1 MFSTFKKLTFLIDNK
16 LKKKLIL
23 IYFITII
30 GTFLETLGIGVVL
43 PILKII
49 VEGKDFLSEF
59 SSNNLIIND
68 ILKYLQKKSY
78 GELVIFLL
86 ASLTFIFFIKT
97 SFFLFLIQKQT
108 KFSHLVEYELANFFF
123 SHYLY
128 QDYSF
133 HLKRN
138 SSELLANITEE
149 IRNLRI
155 NLIDPFL
162 IISTEIIFLLA
173 IIILLIV
180 IEPVGSLTIGFITLM
195 ISMIYVKI
203 TSRKILDL
211 SEKRQIHEALKIQ
224 HLRQGLNGIKEIKI
238 SCKEN
243 SFLKIFD
250 KHNQETLNS
259 RAKFHSWNAIP
270 KYILEF
276 IGVFGLSILAIIL
289 VKKELI

>member
-123 SHYLY
+123 SHYLH

-149 IRNLRI
+149 IPRNFGIYDITKMLGSYS
-155 NLIDPFL
+155 LFEYPEVEFEDKY
-162 IISTEIIFLLA
+162 
-173 IIILLIV
+173 IV
-180 IEPVGSLTIGFITLM
+180 IEDTKNKRK
-195 ISMIYVKI
+195 VKYWVCDPELI
-203 TSRKILDL
+203 VRPP
-211 SEKRQIHEALKIQ
+211 E
-224 HLRQGLNGIKEIKI
+224 GKEIALP
-238 SCKEN
+238 SEDVN
-243 SFLKIFD
+243 FV
-250 KHNQETLNS
+250 LNS
-259 RAKFHSWNAIP
+259 DALDFTIKQASVLSLPEIGIIGNGTDITISALDSQTNETSSEQIVGETDKNFKFVS
-270 KYILEF
+270 
-276 IGVFGLSILAIIL
+276 
-289 VKKELI
+289 

>member
-108 KFSHLVEYELANFFF
+108 KFSHLVEYELAN
-123 SHYLY
+123 YY
-128 QDYSF
+128 
-133 HLKRN
+133 
-138 SSELLANITEE
+138 
-149 IRNLRI
+149 
-155 NLIDPFL
+155 
-162 IISTEIIFLLA
+162 
-173 IIILLIV
+173 
-180 IEPVGSLTIGFITLM
+180 
-195 ISMIYVKI
+195 
-203 TSRKILDL
+203 
-211 SEKRQIHEALKIQ
+211 
-224 HLRQGLNGIKEIKI
+224 
-238 SCKEN
+238 
-243 SFLKIFD
+243 
-250 KHNQETLNS
+250 
-259 RAKFHSWNAIP
+259 
-270 KYILEF
+270 
-276 IGVFGLSILAIIL
+276 
-289 VKKELI
+289 